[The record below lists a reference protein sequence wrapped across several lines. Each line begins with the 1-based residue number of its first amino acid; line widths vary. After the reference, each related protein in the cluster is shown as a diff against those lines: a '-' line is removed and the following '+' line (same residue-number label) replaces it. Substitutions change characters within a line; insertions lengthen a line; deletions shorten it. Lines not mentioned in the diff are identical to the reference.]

1 MFSFVMSEVET
12 LLAVDRGEIPPGTEA
27 FFPRDHE
34 APIRRLRATLAV
46 LAALLA
52 GACFLAGAGRIPV
65 SLLLMASAMLGI
77 TASRTVGEDEDPR
90 AKRAT
95 MVMTPTGLIIRD
107 QYGLRTWSFDQ
118 LADVVPI
125 AYQQRIGIL
134 MVKRDGSR
142 DVIDNLAFA
151 RGEGLREKLRTRIR
165 TNRPITG

>member
-1 MFSFVMSEVET
+1 M
-12 LLAVDRGEIPPGTEA
+12 
-27 FFPRDHE
+27 
-34 APIRRLRATLAV
+34 
-46 LAALLA
+46 AA
-52 GACFLAGAGRIPV
+52 
-65 SLLLMASAMLGI
+65 AMLGI
-77 TASRTVGEDEDPR
+77 TASRTVDEDEDPR

-107 QYGLRTWSFDQ
+107 QFGLRTWSFDQ

-142 DVIDNLAFA
+142 DVIDNMAFA
-151 RGEGLREKLRTRIR
+151 RSEGLREKLRTRIR